1 MMKFGILGEAKI
13 ARNYLA
19 PAILEAGHEI
29 THIGRRNLT
38 QKKLPE
44 IYQDAVETSYDDLLS
59 EPSIDAIYI
68 PLPNHLHVP
77 YSIAA
82 LKAGKHVLCE
92 KPVALNLDELAQL
105 ESVATTSKLYF
116 QEAFMVKYHPQWH
129 WLQELDIGNIQ
140 TAHFI
145 FSYPHQPEGNY
156 RNSSSFGGG
165 PLYDIG
171 CYAILTGCLLF
182 DGIPEVV
189 SAIAKMD
196 DKFDVEKQVDAIL
209 RWPNGEVLNFTVS
222 GDAALCQ
229 SLHVLGDNGWTKLD
243 VPVNPPEI
251 THAYWSKGGLEKGER
266 ISFPRCD
273 QYKLMIDDF
282 VAQVN
287 SGATPDF
294 SASRVITNAINQIQV
309 MSGISR

>member
-1 MMKFGILGEAKI
+1 
-13 ARNYLA
+13 
-19 PAILEAGHEI
+19 
-29 THIGRRNLT
+29 
-38 QKKLPE
+38 
-44 IYQDAVETSYDDLLS
+44 LLS
-59 EPSIDAIYI
+59 EPSIDAIYL

-105 ESVATTSKLYF
+105 ESVAATRKLYF
-116 QEAFMVKYHPQWH
+116 QEAYMIRQHPQWH

-145 FSYPHQPEGNY
+145 FSYPHQSEGNY
-156 RNSSSFGGG
+156 RNSRIFGGG

-171 CYAILTGCLLF
+171 CYAILTGCILF

-209 RWPNGEVLNFTVS
+209 RWPNGGVLNFTVS

-229 SLHVLGDNGWTKLD
+229 SLHVLGDNGWAKLD
-243 VPVNPPEI
+243 VPVNPPET
-251 THAYWSKGGLEKGER
+251 THAYWSRGGLEKGER
-266 ISFPRCD
+266 INFPRCD

-282 VAQVN
+282 VVKVKSN
-287 SGATPDF
+287 ATPDF
-294 SASRVITNAINQIQV
+294 SVSRVITNAINQIQV

>member
-29 THIGRRNLT
+29 THIGRRNPT

-145 FSYPHQPEGNY
+145 FGYPHQPEGNY

-273 QYKLMIDDF
+273 QYELMIDDF

-294 SASRVITNAINQIQV
+294 SVSRVITNTINQIQV

>member
-19 PAILEAGHEI
+19 PAILEAGQEI
-29 THIGRRNLT
+29 THIGRRNPT

-145 FSYPHQPEGNY
+145 FGYPHQPEGNY

-182 DGIPEVV
+182 DGIPEVI

-243 VPVNPPEI
+243 APVNPPEI

-273 QYKLMIDDF
+273 QYELMIDDF

-294 SASRVITNAINQIQV
+294 SVSRVITNAINQIQV

>member
-1 MMKFGILGEAKI
+1 MKFGILGEAKI

-29 THIGRRNLT
+29 THIGRRNPT

-182 DGIPEVV
+182 DGIPEVI

-243 VPVNPPEI
+243 APVNPPEI

>member
-1 MMKFGILGEAKI
+1 MIKFGILGEAKI

-19 PAILEAGHEI
+19 PAILEAGQEI
-29 THIGRRNLT
+29 THIGRRNPT

-182 DGIPEVV
+182 DGIPEVI

-251 THAYWSKGGLEKGER
+251 THAYCSKGGLEKGER

-287 SGATPDF
+287 SRATPDF
-294 SASRVITNAINQIQV
+294 SVSRVITNAINQIQV

>member
-19 PAILEAGHEI
+19 PAILEAGQEI
-29 THIGRRNLT
+29 THIGRRNPT

>member
-1 MMKFGILGEAKI
+1 MKFGILGEAKI
-13 ARNYLA
+13 ARNYLV
-19 PAILEAGHEI
+19 PAIISAGHEV
-29 THIGRRNLT
+29 THIGRRNPA
-38 QKKLPE
+38 QKQLPE
-44 IYQDAVETSYDDLLS
+44 IYKDAVETNYDDLLS

-82 LKAGKHVLCE
+82 LKAEKHVLCE

-105 ESVATTSKLYF
+105 ESVAATSKLYF
-116 QEAFMVKYHPQWH
+116 KEAFMVKYHPQWH

-145 FSYPHQPEGNY
+145 FSYPRQPERNY

-209 RWPNGEVLNFTVS
+209 RWPNGEVLNFSVS

-294 SASRVITNAINQIQV
+294 SVSRVITNAINQIQV
-309 MSGISR
+309 MSGIPR

>member
-19 PAILEAGHEI
+19 PAILEAGQEI
-29 THIGRRNLT
+29 THIGRRNPT

-243 VPVNPPEI
+243 APVNPPEI

-273 QYKLMIDDF
+273 QYELMIDDF

-294 SASRVITNAINQIQV
+294 SVSRVITNAINQIQV

>member
-29 THIGRRNLT
+29 THIGRRNPT
-38 QKKLPE
+38 QKILPE
-44 IYQDAVETSYDDLLS
+44 IYQDAVETNYDDLLS

-145 FSYPHQPEGNY
+145 FGYPHQPEGNY

-243 VPVNPPEI
+243 APVNPPEI

-273 QYKLMIDDF
+273 QYELMIDDF

-294 SASRVITNAINQIQV
+294 SVSRVITNAINQIQV
-309 MSGISR
+309 MSGIYR

>member
-29 THIGRRNLT
+29 THIGRRNPT

-44 IYQDAVETSYDDLLS
+44 IYQDVVETNYDDLLS

-82 LKAGKHVLCE
+82 LNAGKHVLCE
-92 KPVALNLDELAQL
+92 KPVALNLDELTQL
-105 ESVATTSKLYF
+105 ESVAAKCKLYF
-116 QEAFMVKYHPQWH
+116 QEAYMVRHHPQWH
-129 WLQELDIGNIQ
+129 WLQELDIGNLQ

-182 DGIPEVV
+182 DGTPEVV

-196 DKFDVEKQVDAIL
+196 DKFDVESQMDAIL

-229 SLHVLGDNGWTKLD
+229 SLHVLGDNGWAKLD
-243 VPVNPPEI
+243 VPVNPPET
-251 THAYWSKGGLEKGER
+251 THAYWSRGGLEKGER
-266 ISFPRCD
+266 IKFSRCD

-282 VAQVN
+282 VAQVKSN
-287 SGATPDF
+287 ATPDF
-294 SASRVITNAINQIQV
+294 SVSRVITNAINKIQV
-309 MSGISR
+309 MSGIPR